1 MNKSEKIQK
10 KKSHLENTNEEGTV
24 KMFWVHH
31 HLILKLLK
39 DKIWNS
45 FLNYQNETKM
55 RYILVTPSRLH
66 IFWLQS
72 QPKSASVL
80 ASPDS
85 DNINHCL

>member
-39 DKIWNS
+39 DKI
-45 FLNYQNETKM
+45 
-55 RYILVTPSRLH
+55 
-66 IFWLQS
+66 
-72 QPKSASVL
+72 
-80 ASPDS
+80 
-85 DNINHCL
+85 